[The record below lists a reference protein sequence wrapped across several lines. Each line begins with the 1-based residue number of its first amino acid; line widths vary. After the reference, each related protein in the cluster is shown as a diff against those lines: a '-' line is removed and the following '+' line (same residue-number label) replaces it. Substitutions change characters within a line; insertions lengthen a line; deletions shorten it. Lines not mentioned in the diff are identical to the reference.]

1 MAIKYATDE
10 SFGELVKEGVVIV
23 DFFGKT
29 CGPCKLL
36 AKVLEELDDEF
47 PFLNIVKVDVED
59 CPERTKEFGVDGI
72 PDVYYY
78 KDGAVVA
85 HQTGFGSRDDVTE
98 QLAKILY

>member
-10 SFGELVKEGVVIV
+10 TYAELVKEGVVLV

-47 PFLNIVKVDVED
+47 PFINIVKVDVDE
-59 CPERTKEFGVDGI
+59 CPERSKEFEINGI
-72 PDVYYY
+72 PDVYFY
-78 KDGAVVA
+78 KDGEIVEIGRA
-85 HQTGFGSRDDVTE
+85 HV
-98 QLAKILY
+98 

>member
-10 SFGELVKEGVVIV
+10 TFEELVKEGVVIV

-47 PFLNIVKVDVED
+47 PFLNIVKVDVDE
-59 CPERTKEFGVDGI
+59 CPKKSEEFKVNGI

-78 KDGAVVA
+78 KDGEVVA
-85 HQTGFGSRDDVTE
+85 HETGFGNKEMVTAK
-98 QLAKILY
+98 LAEILY